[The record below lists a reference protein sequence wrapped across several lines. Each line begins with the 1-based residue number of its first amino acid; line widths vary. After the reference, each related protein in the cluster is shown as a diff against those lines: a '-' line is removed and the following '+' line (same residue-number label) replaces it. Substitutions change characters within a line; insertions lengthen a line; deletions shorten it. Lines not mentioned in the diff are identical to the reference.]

1 MSNYCEQKDKDRL
14 DALFPEG
21 RYRLEEDYFKHRLN
35 EAAGDN
41 HKYQQGSLLLIAGSK
56 GMSGSLLLSAL
67 AAAKS
72 GIGLLHIATR
82 KEVYRD
88 VFPELPGALYHIPKE
103 ETCSAMQKE
112 IEPLRGKVNALV
124 AGPGLGLGREEENLL
139 LFLLDWDQ
147 ALLLDAD
154 ALTLLAKSPALQ
166 EALQKRQERS
176 STTILTPHEG
186 EAKRLAL
193 YHTSEE
199 KWQKMTRLEKVTSL
213 AKFYQCHIILKGKG
227 SLCASPGA
235 QKIYKNTSGGI
246 GLAKGGSGDI
256 LAGLA
261 GGLLAQN
268 FDGFE
273 ATVFATYW
281 HGLAGDLAS
290 KEKHWRCHL
299 PKDTIDYL
307 GKVLL

>member
-1 MSNYCEQKDKDRL
+1 MNYSERKDEDMF
-14 DALFPEG
+14 DALFPQEQ
-21 RYRLEEDYFKHRLN
+21 YRLEEEYFKYRLN
-35 EAAGDN
+35 DAVSDN
-41 HKYQQGSLLLIAGSK
+41 HKYRQGSLLLLAGSK
-56 GMSGSLLLSAL
+56 GMSGSLLLAAL

-88 VFPELPGALYHIPKE
+88 VFPELPGALYHIPEE
-103 ETCSAMQKE
+103 ETCPAMQKE
-112 IEPLRGKVNALV
+112 IEPLRRKVNALV
-124 AGPGLGLGREEENLL
+124 AGPGLGLGREEEKLL
-139 LFLLDWDQ
+139 HYLLDWDR

-154 ALTLLAKSPALQ
+154 ALTLLAKSPSLQ
-166 EALQKRQERS
+166 EAFQKRQERS
-176 STTILTPHEG
+176 STTVLTPHEG
-186 EAKRLAL
+186 EAKRLAI

-199 KWQKMTRLEKVTSL
+199 NWQRMTRIEKVTSL

-235 QKIYKNTSGGI
+235 QRIYKNTSGGI

-299 PKDTIDYL
+299 PQDTLDYL